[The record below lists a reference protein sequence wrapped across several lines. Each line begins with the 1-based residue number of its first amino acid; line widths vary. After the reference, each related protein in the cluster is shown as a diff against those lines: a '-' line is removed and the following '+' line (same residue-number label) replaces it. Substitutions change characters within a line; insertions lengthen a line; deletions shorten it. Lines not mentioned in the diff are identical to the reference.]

1 MDNSVFSKNGVLTD
15 GLERRYVIN
24 TFERKLDL
32 DSVTPIELVL
42 LVPSDWN
49 KSITSECKTI
59 NPQVVRFK
67 QNSWNNLLKDLITY
81 LQNGS
86 PKTREELLNFKL
98 DWSYA
103 KVFRETKDIYNM
115 VKLDNGLFFSLNHSA
130 NHSQWLIHELITFY
144 EINYGQLLVH
154 RPPLSEP
161 KEVTDYVKESR
172 ISGFKSYLIDNK
184 NLSEEKA
191 EKIISVIDKVFNKAL
206 LKLYK
211 CKTAYNDFFLFD
223 NVTLLSNFK
232 SKFLEGALY
241 KLSWNDG
248 QIKTAKKYL
257 DYLTDYYTVL
267 KKNARNNKEEL
278 ELQIYVM

>member
-1 MDNSVFSKNGVLTD
+1 MENEVFNKNGVLTD
-15 GLERRYVIN
+15 GLERRYVIH
-24 TFERKLDL
+24 TYDRKLDL
-32 DSVTPIELVL
+32 DSVTPIELII
-42 LVPSDWN
+42 LVPYDWN
-49 KSITSECKTI
+49 KSISTIGKTI
-59 NPQVVRFK
+59 NPEVVRFK
-67 QNSWNNLLKDLITY
+67 QNSWINLLKDLITF
-81 LQNGS
+81 LQNGN
-86 PKTREELLNFKL
+86 PKTREELLNFEV

-130 NHSQWLIHELITFY
+130 NHSQWLIHELLTFY
-144 EINYGQLLVH
+144 GINYGQLLVH

-172 ISGFKSYLIDNK
+172 ISGFKNYLISNK

-191 EKIISVIDKVFNKAL
+191 DKIISVIDKVFNKAL

-223 NVTLLSNFK
+223 DVSKLSNYK
-232 SKFLEGALY
+232 SKFLEEALY

-267 KKNARNNKEEL
+267 KRNARNSKEDL